1 MTATYMLDTNTV
13 SYIAKGN
20 SPAAR
25 ARLEALGAGER
36 VCISSITEA
45 ELRYGL
51 ARRPAA
57 QALRASVER
66 LLLKLNTL
74 PWGSKAAAVYGTLRA
89 GLEADGIGLSQLD
102 LQIAAHAVAV
112 GAVLVTND
120 KAFKQVKALGKTMNW
135 ATDV

>member
-1 MTATYMLDTNTV
+1 MTVAYMLDTNTV

-25 ARLEALGAGER
+25 ASLEALGMDEA

-66 LLLKLNTL
+66 LLLKFNIL
-74 PWGSKAAAVYGTLRA
+74 PWGSKEAAAYGALRA
-89 GLEADGIGLSQLD
+89 KLEVAGIVLSQLD
-102 LQIAAHAVAV
+102 LQIAAHAIAL

-120 KAFKQVKALGKTMNW
+120 KAFQRVTDLGKTVNW
-135 ATDV
+135 AMDV

>member
-1 MTATYMLDTNTV
+1 MTVAYLLDTNTV

-25 ARLEALGAGER
+25 ARLAALGVDET

-66 LLLKLNTL
+66 LLLKLNIL
-74 PWGSKAAAVYGTLRA
+74 PWGSKEAAAYGTLRA
-89 GLEADGIGLSQLD
+89 KLELAGITLSQLD
-102 LQIAAHAVAV
+102 LQIAANAIAV

-120 KAFKQVKALGKTMNW
+120 KAFKHVADLGETVNW

>member
-1 MTATYMLDTNTV
+1 MTVTYMLDTNTV

-20 SPAAR
+20 SPASR
-25 ARLEALGAGER
+25 ARLEGLGADEA

-51 ARRPAA
+51 ARRPAT
-57 QALRASVER
+57 QALRVSVER
-66 LLLKLNTL
+66 LLLKLNIL
-74 PWGSKAAAVYGTLRA
+74 PWGSKEAAAYGTLRA
-89 GLEADGIGLSQLD
+89 KLEAAGIGLSQLD
-102 LQIAAHAVAV
+102 LQIASHAVAL

-120 KAFKQVKALGKTMNW
+120 RAFKRVADLGKTANW

>member
-1 MTATYMLDTNTV
+1 MTVTYMLDTNTV

-25 ARLEALGAGER
+25 ASLEALGMDEA

-66 LLLKLNTL
+66 LLLKFNIL
-74 PWGSKAAAVYGTLRA
+74 PWGSKEAAAYGALRA
-89 GLEADGIGLSQLD
+89 KLEVAGIVLSQLD
-102 LQIAAHAVAV
+102 LQIAAHAIAL

-120 KAFKQVKALGKTMNW
+120 KAFQRVTDLGKTVNW
-135 ATDV
+135 AMDV

>member
-1 MTATYMLDTNTV
+1 MTVTYMLDTNTV

-20 SPAAR
+20 SPACR
-25 ARLEALGAGER
+25 ARLEALGVDET

-66 LLLKLNTL
+66 LLLKFNIL
-74 PWGSKAAAVYGTLRA
+74 PWGSKEAAAYGMLRA
-89 GLEADGIGLSQLD
+89 KLEVAGIGLSQLD
-102 LQIAAHAVAV
+102 LQIAAHAIAL

-120 KAFKQVKALGKTMNW
+120 KAFQRVTDLGKTVNW
-135 ATDV
+135 AMDV